1 MRLRWFPFIV
11 AFILLSAACT
21 SGDDGSSVGTP
32 VDSITIRGTDS
43 LRFEPSQVTVAV
55 GTEVTVTLV
64 SGAAVEHDLVL
75 AGAVGHG
82 MVGADG
88 HGPHGGDHM
97 VEAGGL
103 HVVHAAAGMSESATM
118 VMGTPG
124 TYEAYCSIPGHR
136 GAGMIMAFH
145 VVEAP

>member
-1 MRLRWFPFIV
+1 VRLNGIV
-11 AFILLSAACT
+11 ANTSDGEAA
-21 SGDDGSSVGTP
+21 V
-32 VDSITIRGTDS
+32 TIQGTDN
-43 LRFEPSQVTVAV
+43 LRFEPDQVTVAA
-55 GTEVTVTLV
+55 GREVTVTLV

-82 MVGADG
+82 MVGTFG

-97 VEAGGL
+97 MEAGGL
-103 HVVHAAAGMSESATM
+103 HVVHAAAGMTESATM
-118 VMGTPG
+118 MMDTPG

-136 GAGMIMAFH
+136 GAGMTMVLH